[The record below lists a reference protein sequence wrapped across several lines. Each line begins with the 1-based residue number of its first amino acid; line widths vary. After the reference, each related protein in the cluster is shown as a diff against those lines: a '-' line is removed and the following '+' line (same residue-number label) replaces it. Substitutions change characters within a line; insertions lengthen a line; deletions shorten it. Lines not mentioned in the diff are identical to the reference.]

1 MEISRRKQL
10 LAEYANRKPEMGI
23 ISLAC
28 EATGDVFL
36 GTSNDTKAS
45 LNGLRFKL
53 ETGSHP
59 NRSLREL
66 WQQYGE
72 AGFTLSVVE
81 VLDYEDAK
89 ADYTQELE
97 EMLEQHL
104 EENKEARRIWK

>member
-23 ISLAC
+23 ISFVC

-36 GTSNDTKAS
+36 GTANDTKAS

-53 ETGSHP
+53 EAGSHP
-59 NRSLREL
+59 NKCLREL

-72 AGFTLSVVE
+72 AGFTLSVLE
-81 VLDYEDAK
+81 VLEYEDAK
-89 ADYTQELE
+89 AEHSEKLE
-97 EMLEQHL
+97 EMLEQYL
-104 EENKEARRIWK
+104 DENKKARRIWK